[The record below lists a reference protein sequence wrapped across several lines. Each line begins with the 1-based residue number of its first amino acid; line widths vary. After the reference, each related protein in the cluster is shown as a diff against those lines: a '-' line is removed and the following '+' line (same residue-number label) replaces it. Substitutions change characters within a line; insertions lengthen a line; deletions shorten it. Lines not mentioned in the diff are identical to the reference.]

1 MPLGVLQR
9 DNERLV
15 VETGK
20 SIQDKMKLFAK
31 WRKQA
36 SKPEETIFAS
46 HESPKADV
54 NIGQGR
60 KILVVDDNMVVL
72 KAFEIKLK
80 ACGFEVVMATEGAAA
95 VSAARANRPDLI
107 VLDINFPPDVG
118 SSGMQWDG
126 FNIMQWL
133 RRFQEVANIPVII
146 MTSGDPAKFQQKAI
160 NHGAVAFFEKPI
172 NYDEFLLAVHRA
184 VTKSANGSAAAN
196 PAPAAQPA

>member
-1 MPLGVLQR
+1 
-9 DNERLV
+9 
-15 VETGK
+15 
-20 SIQDKMKLFAK
+20 MKLFAK
-31 WRKQA
+31 WRKQVTKQV
-36 SKPEETIFAS
+36 SKPEETIFAT

-60 KILVVDDNMVVL
+60 KILVVDDNMIVL

-80 ACGFEVVMATEGAAA
+80 ACGFETFLATEGAAA

-133 RRFQEVANIPVII
+133 RRFQEAANIPVII
-146 MTSGDPAKFQQKAI
+146 MTSGDPAVFQHKAM
-160 NHGAVAFFEKPI
+160 NHGAVAFFQKPI
-172 NYDEFLLAVHRA
+172 NYDDFLLAVHRA
-184 VTKSANGSAAAN
+184 ITNCPNGDAATHAR
-196 PAPAAQPA
+196 PAVQPA